1 VAEMSKKSGDGLATR
16 AKRFYYSPTAQD
28 AKNSTLPDSQ
38 ASRRSL
44 IGNLIQDLI
53 LPTPKA
59 SDPDR
64 GICPSELSRN
74 TPSLAATV
82 HEDGYRLNPAFVCQ
96 MMGFP
101 ARWTDFSVDDPG
113 LLNTEWEYPTEPPV
127 IPIKPLPKNYQAQL
141 KAMGNAI
148 VPTVAY
154 QIFLAIE
161 EVEKQLD
168 TNVND
173 GSFFHLL

>member
-1 VAEMSKKSGDGLATR
+1 
-16 AKRFYYSPTAQD
+16 
-28 AKNSTLPDSQ
+28 
-38 ASRRSL
+38 
-44 IGNLIQDLI
+44 
-53 LPTPKA
+53 
-59 SDPDR
+59 
-64 GICPSELSRN
+64 
-74 TPSLAATV
+74 
-82 HEDGYRLNPAFVCQ
+82 